1 LRVVKRLRRGRDYLF
16 APPAEMTVT
25 ELNVG
30 NFDRMLRILLGFG
43 LIGAAA
49 AGALDTWAYLGV
61 IPVAT
66 GMVAWCP
73 LYRAIGVRSTA
84 R

>member
-1 LRVVKRLRRGRDYLF
+1 
-16 APPAEMTVT
+16 MT

-30 NFDRMLRILLGFG
+30 NVDRALRILIGFT

-49 AGALDTWAYLGV
+49 AGALGTWAYLGV
-61 IPVAT
+61 IPLAT
-66 GMVAWCP
+66 GVVAWCP
-73 LYRAIGVRSTA
+73 LYRAMGFRSTA

>member
-1 LRVVKRLRRGRDYLF
+1 
-16 APPAEMTVT
+16 VT

-49 AGALDTWAYLGV
+49 AGALGTWAYLGV